1 MSTISFIS
9 VSEAANIAGVSNE
22 TIRGLCK
29 AGTIRYQKR
38 AQLYY
43 PCKEDINRYVD
54 SISKVHSIRKDIE
67 RYASQL
73 EKDKEAIAQKC
84 AEYKAYFEE
93 MKMSAYRLD
102 RLMEI
107 AQAILKQYETYPP
120 EDLSKRELQLLF
132 MMFKGEPVQQVG
144 EQLQLTGMRVRQIWK
159 KVLSK
164 MEVVQNEIT
173 RRDKE
178 IESLRGFI
186 IQIQKERE
194 KKKYELLPKELQDK
208 ADLLLTPISAL
219 NFSVRSIQ
227 GLATANIFTVLELV
241 QCKRNDIRSIRNF
254 GAKSVKEIDQWLNA
268 HKLTFEMTT
277 GFTEEDVI
285 MLQKDKEAKYK

>member
-1 MSTISFIS
+1 MSTITFIS
-9 VSEAANIAGVSNE
+9 VSEAANMAGVSNE
-22 TIRGLCK
+22 TIRSLCK

-73 EKDKEAIAQKC
+73 DKEKEALSLACDEI
-84 AEYKAYFEE
+84 KAYLEE
-93 MKMSAYRLD
+93 IKMSPSRLD
-102 RLMEI
+102 RILELN
-107 AQAILKQYETYPP
+107 QAILQQYDMFPP

-132 MMFKGEPVQQVG
+132 MMFRGDSPLQAGK
-144 EQLQLTGMRVRQIWK
+144 QLQLTGMRVRQIWE

-164 MEVVQNEIT
+164 IEVVQNEIN

-178 IESLRGFI
+178 IEELRETI
-186 IQIQKERE
+186 LRMQKEHE
-194 KKKYELLPKELQDK
+194 KKKYELLPKDLQDK
-208 ADLLLTPISAL
+208 ADLLLKPISAL
-219 NFSVRSIQ
+219 NLSVRAIQ
-227 GLATANIFTVLELV
+227 GLSIANISTVLELV
-241 QCKRNDIRSIRNF
+241 QSKRSDIRSIRNF
-254 GAKSVKEIDQWLNA
+254 GAKSIKEIDQWLNA

-285 MLQKDKEAKYK
+285 MLQKDKEEKYK

>member
-1 MSTISFIS
+1 MNTITFIS

-22 TIRGLCK
+22 TIRSLCK

-73 EKDKEAIAQKC
+73 DKDKEVISQAC
-84 AEYKAYFEE
+84 AETKAYLEE
-93 MKMSAYRLD
+93 MKISPYRLD
-102 RLMEI
+102 RILEI
-107 AQAILKQYETYPP
+107 AQALLQQYETYPP
-120 EDLSKRELQLLF
+120 DDLSKRELQLLF
-132 MMFKGEPVQQVG
+132 LMFKGDSVQQAS
-144 EQLQLTGMRVRQIWK
+144 EQLQLTSMRVRQIWE
-159 KVLSK
+159 KVLAK
-164 MEVVQNEIT
+164 IEVVQNEIT

-178 IESLRGFI
+178 IESLRGTI
-186 IQIQKERE
+186 LQMEKERE

-208 ADLLLTPISAL
+208 ADLLLKPISAL

-227 GLATANIFTVLELV
+227 GLATANISTVLELV
-241 QCKRNDIRSIRNF
+241 QSKRSDIRSIRNF
-254 GAKSVKEIDQWLNA
+254 GAKSIKEIDQWLNE
-268 HKLTFEMTT
+268 HNLSFEMTS
-277 GFTEEDVI
+277 
-285 MLQKDKEAKYK
+285 